1 MAVHLLLGIPHSERQ
16 AVGAN
21 VVFSSHPKMIC
32 NATELYSVDS
42 ITKNIWS
49 KMVELRDI
57 NLLFTVTTSDK
68 IKHQFFTIRVQ
79 KIITAYFA
87 YEHHHDTG
95 KPVA

>member
-1 MAVHLLLGIPHSERQ
+1 
-16 AVGAN
+16 
-21 VVFSSHPKMIC
+21 
-32 NATELYSVDS
+32 
-42 ITKNIWS
+42 
-49 KMVELRDI
+49 MVELRDI